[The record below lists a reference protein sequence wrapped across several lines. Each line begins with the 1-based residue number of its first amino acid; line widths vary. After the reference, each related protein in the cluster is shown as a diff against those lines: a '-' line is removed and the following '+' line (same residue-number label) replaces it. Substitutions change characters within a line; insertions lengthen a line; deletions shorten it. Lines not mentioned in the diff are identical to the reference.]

1 MGMVPEESIDVKMRI
16 GFLSMITRRKPL
28 PPAHPPHSAL
38 LSTCHLYIPHTGWH
52 SDKLWAC
59 ILGVPQVFKLHQS
72 LCFSRKT
79 SLKFQVVYQ
88 KGNLE
93 SWSFPKLETSS
104 SSKEQR

>member
-1 MGMVPEESIDVKMRI
+1 MGMVPEESIDVKMKI

-93 SWSFPKLETSS
+93 SWPFPKLETSS